1 MSLILEISNC
11 LSISKHR
18 PSNISQEICNKLI
31 SHYPYNIAWIGT
43 MGPDR
48 SIHIESMEG
57 DLISHINSIYL
68 SQINPDDS
76 ENPIKTCIVK
86 RIPIHIEYRSVNVKY
101 GSDWNDFL
109 EKTNSASLLSQPLLN
124 NDQCTGI
131 LGIHSKASNSFTD
144 NIECSLLAL
153 VAQYLSDHYEIQRR
167 IRDYSTLANQSKL
180 VTVIFDTVQEGIII
194 TNAQGRII
202 SVNPALTQVTGYSS
216 EELIGQMPSILQ
228 SGVHDKNFYSAMW
241 QKITRVNGKVKY
253 GINVKTIAFTR
264 NLSA

>member
-1 MSLILEISNC
+1 
-11 LSISKHR
+11 
-18 PSNISQEICNKLI
+18 
-31 SHYPYNIAWIGT
+31 

-57 DLISHINSIYL
+57 DLISHINSTHL
-68 SQINPDDS
+68 SQIHPSDS

-86 RIPIHIEYRSVNVKY
+86 RIPIHIEYKSVNVKY

-109 EKTNSASLLSQPLLN
+109 EKTNSASLLLLPLLN

-131 LGIHSKASNSFTD
+131 LGIHSKAFNSFTD

-167 IRDYSTLANQSKL
+167 IRDYSILANQSKL
-180 VTVIFDTVQEGIII
+180 MTVIFDTVQEGIII
-194 TNAQGRII
+194 TDAQGRIV
-202 SVNPALTQVTGYSS
+202 SVNPALTQITGYSS

-228 SGVHDKNFYSAMW
+228 SGIHDKNFYSAMW
-241 QKITRVNGKVKY
+241 QKITDTGQWEGEVWNKRKNNSIYPESLCITTVKDNHQATINY
-253 GINVKTIAFTR
+253 IGILTDNSKQRKIEQ
-264 NLSA
+264 